1 MLDLKLVT
9 SRSSNRYL
17 DLLNNGHDS
26 QFSSV
31 AKIGELLVFYQE
43 VRVLKIPRLLFV
55 HQPSSLNKGI
65 YIDLKKRLLSS

>member
-1 MLDLKLVT
+1 MLDLKLVI

-31 AKIGELLVFYQE
+31 AKIGELLAFYQE
-43 VRVLKIPRLLFV
+43 VQVLKIPRFLFV

-65 YIDLKKRLLSS
+65 YVDLKKTIIE